1 MKKMPPAIK
10 LFTKF
15 KSRIFVTAISVTSLF
30 SGHAYGTPIL
40 DQAFSPSRNY
50 QISFGGMGAVL
61 WQSFTPGIT
70 GTLNGA
76 DVLLLKSA
84 PSARSHNLIVS
95 IRDSTFNNVLGIAQL
110 TPQQV
115 YGATG
120 DTVDSGSSPGWLGT
134 FIHMDFALDHIHMV
148 AGQSYYLTVNDGF
161 NWMGSWSGG
170 YAGGRSLSDAN
181 ADLGFRTYVTTV
193 PEPGSEWLL
202 GIGLLGLMGLARR
215 HTTPRKQ

>member
-1 MKKMPPAIK
+1 MLSAIK

-15 KSRIFVTAISVTSLF
+15 KSRIFITAISVTSLF

-40 DQAFSPSRNY
+40 DQSFSPSRNY

-61 WQSFTPGIT
+61 WQSFTPGTNGI
-70 GTLNGA
+70 LNGA

-84 PSARSHNLIVS
+84 PSARSHDLTVS
-95 IRDSTFNNVLGIAQL
+95 IRDSTFNNVLGVAQL

-115 YGATG
+115 YGTTG
-120 DTVDSGSSPGWLGT
+120 DSVDSGSPPGWLGT

-170 YAGGRSLSDAN
+170 YADGRSLSDAN
-181 ADLGFRTYVTTV
+181 ADLGFRTYVTPV
-193 PEPGSEWLL
+193 PEPGTDWLL
-202 GIGLLGLMGLARR
+202 GLGMLGLMVLAQR
-215 HTTPRKQ
+215 HTTLRSNNI

>member
-1 MKKMPPAIK
+1 MKKAPPATK
-10 LFTKF
+10 LFTEIKF
-15 KSRIFVTAISVTSLF
+15 HIFITAISVTSLF
-30 SGHAYGTPIL
+30 SGYAYGTPIL
-40 DQAFSPSRNY
+40 DQSFSPSRNY

-70 GTLNGA
+70 GTLDGA

-95 IRDSTFNNVLGIAQL
+95 IRDSSFNNVLGIAQL

-115 YGATG
+115 YGAIG
-120 DTVDSGSSPGWLGT
+120 DTVYSGFFPGWLGT
-134 FIHMDFALDHIHMV
+134 FIHMDFALDHIQMV

-170 YAGGRSLSDAN
+170 YVGGRSFSDVN
-181 ADLGFRTYVTTV
+181 ADFGFRTYVTTV
-193 PEPGSEWLL
+193 PEPGTEWLL
-202 GIGLLGLMGLARR
+202 GIGLLGLMGLAGRR
-215 HTTPRKQ
+215 PRN